1 MSFQLIMNYLGSPVS
16 NIHAWPAEHDKE
28 VHAVNAN
35 AGVIPE
41 HNGKVKRLPTFLNV
55 HLFDQ
60 KVISDNNQST

>member
-35 AGVIPE
+35 AWVIP
-41 HNGKVKRLPTFLNV
+41 GKTLM
-55 HLFDQ
+55 
-60 KVISDNNQST
+60 